1 MQIDANEVYTF
12 DEVCKIL
19 NLAPTTLR
27 KLVKNGEI
35 PATKLGKQ
43 YRFLGSELLRTLA
56 ESGQK
61 GGRSAEE
68 SDRIREAQG

>member
-1 MQIDANEVYTF
+1 MQIEPNQVYTF

-19 NLAPTTLR
+19 NLAPTTPR

-43 YRFLGSELLRTLA
+43 YRFLGSELLRTL

-68 SDRIREAQG
+68 SDRMREAQG